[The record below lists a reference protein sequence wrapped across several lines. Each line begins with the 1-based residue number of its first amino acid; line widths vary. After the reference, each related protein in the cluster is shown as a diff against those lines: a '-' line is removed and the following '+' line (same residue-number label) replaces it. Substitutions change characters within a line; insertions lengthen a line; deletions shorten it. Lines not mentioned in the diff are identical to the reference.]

1 MRFLNRSP
9 SDRPWPRVVVV
20 GAGFA
25 GLWAAKTLARSQCSV
40 LILDRNN
47 YHTFLP
53 LLYQVAAAELEP
65 EQIAFPIRGIFRRH
79 PNVDFAM
86 TEVRGFDLTR
96 RLVTTDTYSY
106 PYDYLVLAA
115 GSMTRFFSVPGAAE
129 YAFRLKTLEQ
139 GIALRNQ
146 ILSCVERA
154 DQTGDLDLQRQLLT
168 FTVVGGGP
176 TGIEYAGALSE
187 LLRRPLARDYP
198 RLDLDAARIVLV
210 EAQDGLLPGFP
221 DNLRRYALRRLESK
235 GVEVHTRAQVVTVTR
250 DRVELQGREPIP
262 TETVV
267 WTAGVKGQSV
277 VAGTGLPVTPGNRL
291 RVEPTLQLCGHPEAF
306 AAGDLCAVQQD
317 GHELPMIAPV
327 AIQQGRAAARNIMRL
342 HRGTTPPGRFA
353 TATRGPWPPWDAMP
367 RWSAWANKLSRVF
380 PAWVLWLFV
389 HLLYLIGFRNR
400 LIVLITWAWDYFL
413 VERAVRLILP
423 KDPPWVRRQQPPD
436 DTGGAKGKGTRSV
449 PLRR

>member
-1 MRFLNRSP
+1 MTAKDRSP

-25 GLWAAKTLARSQCSV
+25 GLWAARTLARFQCSV

-86 TEVRGFDLTR
+86 TEVQGFDLTR

-106 PYDYLVLAA
+106 PYDYLLLAA
-115 GSMTRFFSVPGAAE
+115 GSMTRFFNVPGAAE

-154 DQTGDLDLQRQLLT
+154 DQAGDLELQRQLLT
-168 FTVVGGGP
+168 FTIVGGGP

-187 LLRRPLARDYP
+187 LVRRPLARDYP
-198 RLDLDAARIVLV
+198 RLDLGASRIVLV

-221 DNLRRYALRRLESK
+221 DNLRRYALSRLKSK

-250 DRVELQGREPIP
+250 DRVELKGQDPIP

-267 WTAGVKGQSV
+267 WTAGVKGQSM
-277 VAGTGLPVTPGNRL
+277 VAGTGLPVTPVNRL
-291 RVEPTLQLCGHPEAF
+291 RVEPTLQLSGHPEVF
-306 AAGDLCAVQQD
+306 AAGDLCAFQQD
-317 GHELPMIAPV
+317 GGELPMIAPV

-342 HRGTTPPGRFA
+342 HRGRPTRPFRYRDKGTMATLGRNAAVVRLGRRTF
-353 TATRGPWPPWDAMP
+353 TG
-367 RWSAWANKLSRVF
+367 F

-423 KDPPWVRRQQPPD
+423 KDPPWVRRQPPD
-436 DTGGAKGKGTRSV
+436 DTDGAKGKGTRSV